1 MPIETISRKQDS
13 EKKKMRNFCK
23 MSVEN
28 FTQQGKHKKKNSLKL
43 LITLALFS
51 FVTHLVKS
59 L

>member
-28 FTQQGKHKKKNSLKL
+28 FTQQGKHKKKNSLN
-43 LITLALFS
+43 F
-51 FVTHLVKS
+51 
-59 L
+59 